1 MEAEGRLWWDAGVL
15 RGVKG
20 RRGHSLGERGCPR
33 PERSPGRARGLEAQA
48 PIASQGF
55 LHGAWSCS
63 SGPRFTACEC
73 PLGTPRTG
81 GRRFLHREGG
91 SSSGGLRSR
100 RSHSLSLVLQHS
112 REGQWRWVKVSRL
125 GAGRGSFSQSRLQAT
140 QAGRRPDFPRVN
152 PSVGVGHARLDPL
165 HLAQY
170 RVRHPVSAPG
180 PYFFPGTLPLRV
192 WERSWEV
199 WSTGNGAV
207 LCVAGRSSRSTDTTP
222 GTL

>member
-1 MEAEGRLWWDAGVL
+1 MVGCWCAAGGQGTAWAL
-15 RGVKG
+15 S
-20 RRGHSLGERGCPR
+20 RRERVPAPRAIPRESPR
-33 PERSPGRARGLEAQA
+33 PGGTGSHCLP
-48 PIASQGF
+48 GF